1 MIARLL
7 VSFFFLWHGKLH
19 LRGVGKIL
27 FWAAR
32 WDRRL
37 QSFRVPIPRIG
48 DVRLDFRDRSTF
60 SWMGYLLRHQSPQ
73 EGQLA
78 VIRRHLGPGSVFW
91 DVGAN
96 VGLVSAVVFVNNPTA
111 QIVAIEPNPSLA
123 KNLKL
128 LFEDHDRVLVLNR
141 ALSNTDGEA
150 LFYVPFGASFSGSL
164 EIGSSKAREAVRVQL
179 SRGDSLLDELPL
191 APPAIVKIDAEGHEP
206 SVFAGLSRIIHQN
219 KPIIIFEHD
228 HLTDERI
235 NEITPEGYD
244 KFSIDDETGELLASI
259 DRRTSHNS
267 VMIPKGQQPRGG
279 YLTALDTGI
288 KKYRGKG

>member
-7 VSFFFLWHGKLH
+7 VSLFFLWHGKLH

-48 DVRLDFRDRSTF
+48 EVRLDFRDRSSF
-60 SWMGYLLRHQSPQ
+60 SWLGYLLGHQSPQ

-96 VGLVSAVVFVNNPTA
+96 VGLISAAVFAENPTA

-123 KNLKL
+123 NNLSF
-128 LFEDHDRVLVLNR
+128 LFADHDRVLVINR
-141 ALSNTDGEA
+141 ALSNTDGAA
-150 LFYVPFGASFSGSL
+150 LFHVPFGASFNGSL
-164 EIGSSKAREAVRVQL
+164 ELGTNETTEVFRVKL
-179 SRGDSLLDELPL
+179 SRGDSLLDEFPLP
-191 APPAIVKIDAEGHEP
+191 PPAIVKIDAEGHEP
-206 SVFAGLSRIIHQN
+206 SVFAGLSHIIRDN
-219 KPIIIFEHD
+219 RPIIIFEHD
-228 HLTDERI
+228 HLTDEKI
-235 NEITPEGYD
+235 EEITPEGYD
-244 KFSIDDETGELLASI
+244 KYSIEDQTGELHTC
-259 DRRTSHNS
+259 RNRQTSHNS
-267 VMIPKGQQPRGG
+267 IMIPRDDTRGG
-279 YLTALDTGI
+279 RT
-288 KKYRGKG
+288 